1 MAFANTTR
9 HWQSKKIDTEFQTI
23 ANPYCLSRGF
33 ASGEDQ
39 KAFQD
44 RVSPKWMKELLRL
57 RLYSNFFG
65 LLEASAH
72 NVIPQFINGDL
83 FALSATNGRITR
95 EFALY

>member
-1 MAFANTTR
+1 
-9 HWQSKKIDTEFQTI
+9 
-23 ANPYCLSRGF
+23 
-33 ASGEDQ
+33 
-39 KAFQD
+39 
-44 RVSPKWMKELLRL
+44 MKELLRL
-57 RLYSNFFG
+57 WLYSNFFG